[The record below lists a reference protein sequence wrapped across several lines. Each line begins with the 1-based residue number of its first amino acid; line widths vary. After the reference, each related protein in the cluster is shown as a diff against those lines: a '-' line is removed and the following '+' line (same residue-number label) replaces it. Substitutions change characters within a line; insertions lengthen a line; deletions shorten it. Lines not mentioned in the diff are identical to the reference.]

1 MCSLKNRYICNEHGS
16 VYSSC
21 PYSFSLYYLLAVLL
35 VKRLKYLLWL
45 VVVFVLILLGYGV
58 VCYVQLLENS
68 FEASISPID
77 PVYRMA
83 NHPVCLPDSIVSERE
98 RELFYIAKVYGLIE
112 YKSTCHKEQYARE
125 LLYPILQKVVE
136 ENVSIK
142 SFNDKLQQALY
153 H

>member
-98 RELFYIAKVYGLIE
+98 RELFYIAKVYLSLIHISE
-112 YKSTCHKEQYARE
+112 PTRPY
-125 LLYPILQKVVE
+125 
-136 ENVSIK
+136 
-142 SFNDKLQQALY
+142 
-153 H
+153 